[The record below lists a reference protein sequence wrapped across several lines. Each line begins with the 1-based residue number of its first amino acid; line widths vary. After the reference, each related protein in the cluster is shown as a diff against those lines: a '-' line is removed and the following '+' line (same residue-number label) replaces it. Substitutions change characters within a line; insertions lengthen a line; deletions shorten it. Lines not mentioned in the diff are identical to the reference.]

1 MRARNI
7 SCGGISFRNEGPEFS
22 HSVEKDADVAAEADH
37 AKTFADPVGGGLG
50 RGRQEAGGD
59 SMAVASG
66 DQVVHGLQQAGMIE
80 LGGDAHGDGQIVVA
94 DPCDVDAGN
103 RNDGFEILECA
114 NSFELNNDE
123 NVFVDLGKEF
133 GAARAIDV
141 VRAAGGA
148 AALSE
153 QGVLES
159 ADEL

>member
-66 DQVVHGLQQAGMIE
+66 EKVVNGMQQAGMFE
-80 LGGDAHGDGQIVVA
+80 LCGVSHGIGQISLSRSF
-94 DPCDVDAGN
+94 D
-103 RNDGFEILECA
+103 EC
-114 NSFELNNDE
+114 
-123 NVFVDLGKEF
+123 
-133 GAARAIDV
+133 
-141 VRAAGGA
+141 
-148 AALSE
+148 
-153 QGVLES
+153 
-159 ADEL
+159 